1 MIRGVIAWMDVK
13 MNWVTSKKTWY
24 DSCMLV
30 AYWLQWMRMHRME
43 YGDCM
48 VLNVWMY
55 THDGMQYEAMRECYA
70 DVVWMYTHD
79 GMAMRVLCGCVM
91 QSHENA
97 GQSW

>member
-1 MIRGVIAWMDVK
+1 MCQVRKQGMIMKGVIAWMDVK
-13 MNWVTSKKTWY
+13 MNWLTSKKTWY

-30 AYWLQWMRMHRME
+30 PYWLQWMRMHRME

-55 THDGMQYEAMRECYA
+55 THDGMQYEAMR
-70 DVVWMYTHD
+70 
-79 GMAMRVLCGCVM
+79 VLCGCVM
-91 QSHENA
+91 QSHEHA